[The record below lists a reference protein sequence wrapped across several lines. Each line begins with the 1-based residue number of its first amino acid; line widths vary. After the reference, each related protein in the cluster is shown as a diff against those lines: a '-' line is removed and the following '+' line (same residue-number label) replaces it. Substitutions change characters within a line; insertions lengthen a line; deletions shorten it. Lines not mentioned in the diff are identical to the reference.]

1 VAGVNQF
8 TRMQQ
13 FSAEFALS
21 KSAGGEGLLF
31 TLVVLAVLAV
41 LLVAAGVLAVAEIPR
56 LWRLAKDFREMR

>member
-1 VAGVNQF
+1 
-8 TRMQQ
+8 MQQ

-21 KSAGGEGLLF
+21 KSARGEGLLF

-41 LLVAAGVLAVAEIPR
+41 FLVAAGVLAVAEIPR